1 MQINM
6 SYHLYIIKF
15 VNVKTSLCK
24 ISIVPEKEEQI
35 TTPFRET
42 SLSSLHQCKATQM
55 FFPRLF
61 ILANNENNQRIQ

>member
-1 MQINM
+1 M

-35 TTPFRET
+35 TTPFVKLAYQFA
-42 SLSSLHQCKATQM
+42 SMQSYADV
-55 FFPRLF
+55 FPRLF